1 MSSYEVEGIGTIVYH
16 EYGDGDQYLFAFHG
30 YGMNGKQF
38 QNLPK
43 YLLSKYKVI
52 GINLFFHEGS
62 TIAKPSLK
70 NIQKGFLKNDLKK
83 LIEPLIVHFSI
94 NNFAVAGYSI
104 GSNFAL
110 SLVEF
115 YADRINQIY
124 LFAPDGIQSN
134 SFLKA
139 ISSNQIANYLFRKI
153 TFHNSF
159 LPQLLKITN
168 WLKFL
173 NDELFGIA
181 YAEIDTLEKRK
192 QVYNCLT
199 YQKNIVPN
207 ITSIESNIRKYE
219 IPTVLIFGK
228 NDQLFPKAVAHKF
241 LLNYAKKTVFEF
253 DFGHYLL
260 LPSLDEELNKLK

>member
-1 MSSYEVEGIGTIVYH
+1 MNSYEVEGIGTIVYH

-30 YGMNGKQF
+30 YGMNGMQF
-38 QNLPK
+38 QNLPN

-62 TIAKPSLK
+62 TIVNPSLK
-70 NIQKGFLKNDLKK
+70 NIQKGLLKNDLKK
-83 LIEPLIVHFSI
+83 LIDPLILKFSLDK
-94 NNFAVAGYSI
+94 FAVAGYSI

-115 YADRINQIY
+115 YAERINQIY

-139 ISSNQIANYLFRKI
+139 IASNNFANYLFRKI

-159 LPQLLKITN
+159 LPNLLKITN
-168 WLKFL
+168 RLKFL

-181 YAEIDTLEKRK
+181 YAEIDTLDKRK

-207 ITSIESNIRKYE
+207 IKNVESNIRKFE

-228 NDQLFPKAVAHKF
+228 NDQLFPKTVALNFLVNYHKK
-241 LLNYAKKTVFEF
+241 AVFEF
-253 DFGHYLL
+253 NFGHYLL
-260 LPSLDEELNKLK
+260 LPSLDEELIKLK